1 MPSIASKESL
11 NLTWLRFAPVQ
22 AYFGANRGGGGGIGL
37 SRERRDQTGLS
48 VSRVGTMSSMRIGAA
63 RGLACAVLL
72 VTSACVVTSLAHA
85 EAKAIIAQDA
95 RVAGDRERT
104 RFIAD
109 LSKKVDVHVFAL
121 ASPYR
126 VIVDAPDVNFQ
137 MPEGVGKEKRG
148 LITAYRYGLFA
159 PGKSRI
165 VIDVGGPFLI
175 DKAFVLEP
183 RDDQPARLVVDLV
196 PTDEK
201 TFQAKLKETR
211 PPEPEQASAASMT
224 LPEPPV
230 RAPDAKPV
238 IVLDPGHGGIDPGT
252 SSADGITEKDVVLA
266 FAKSLKAKLEATGR
280 YEVYLTRE
288 DDTFLPLRERV
299 EFAQKKGAG
308 LFLSIHADYF
318 PQQTEKA
325 TGATVYT
332 LSEQAS
338 DEEAKELATKENF
351 SDALAGVALPSDSDE
366 VVANIL
372 IDLAQRETQ
381 NRSSVFARSI
391 VGELAGNLHT
401 MKLRSAGFRVLKAP
415 DVPSVLLEIG
425 FLSNPDDEKHL
436 VSDAW
441 RDRMGNSLVEAI
453 DGYFAKRIARA
464 PF

>member
-1 MPSIASKESL
+1 MRVRRALPASVRVGALAAAALVIAL
-11 NLTWLRFAPVQ
+11 N
-22 AYFGANRGGGGGIGL
+22 G
-37 SRERRDQTGLS
+37 GLS
-48 VSRVGTMSSMRIGAA
+48 VD
-63 RGLACAVLL
+63 
-72 VTSACVVTSLAHA
+72 
-85 EAKAIIAQDA
+85 AKAGSNATVANNA

-109 LSKKVDVHVFAL
+109 LSKKVDVHVAL
-121 ASPYR
+121 GNPYR

-137 MPEGVGKEKRG
+137 MPDGIGKEKRG
-148 LITAYRYGLFA
+148 LVTAYRYGLFA

-165 VIDVGGPFLI
+165 VIDVSGPFLI

-183 RDDQPARLVVDLV
+183 RDDQPARLVIDLV

-201 TFQAKLKETR
+201 TFQAKLKETK
-211 PPEPEQASAASMT
+211 PPQPASEGPAVIPQA
-224 LPEPPV
+224 LP

-238 IVLDPGHGGIDPGT
+238 VVLDPGHGGIDPGT
-252 SSADGITEKDVVLA
+252 NPNGVPEKEVVLA
-266 FAKSLKAKLEATGR
+266 FAKVLKAKLAATGR

-288 DDTFLPLRERV
+288 DDTFVPLRERV

-318 PQQTEKA
+318 PNQTEKT

-338 DEEAKELATKENF
+338 DEEAKELAAKENF
-351 SDALAGVALPSDSDE
+351 SDALAGIELPNDSDE

-381 NRSSVFARSI
+381 NRSTLFARSI
-391 VGELAGNLHT
+391 VGELASRSALHT
-401 MKLRSAGFRVLKAP
+401 RRLRSAGFRVLKAP
-415 DVPSVLLEIG
+415 DVPSVLLELG
-425 FLSNPDDEKHL
+425 FLSNPDDEKRL
-436 VSDAW
+436 TSDAW
-441 RDRMGNSLVEAI
+441 RDRIADGVVGSI
-453 DGYFAKRIARA
+453 DGYFAKRVARS

>member
-1 MPSIASKESL
+1 MRVRRALPASVRVGALAAAALVIA
-11 NLTWLRFAPVQ
+11 LT
-22 AYFGANRGGGGGIGL
+22 G
-37 SRERRDQTGLS
+37 GLS
-48 VSRVGTMSSMRIGAA
+48 VD
-63 RGLACAVLL
+63 
-72 VTSACVVTSLAHA
+72 
-85 EAKAIIAQDA
+85 AKAGSNATVANNA

-121 ASPYR
+121 GNPYR

-137 MPEGVGKEKRG
+137 MPDGIGKEKRG
-148 LITAYRYGLFA
+148 LVTAYRYGLFA

-165 VIDVGGPFLI
+165 VIDVSGPFLI

-201 TFQAKLKETR
+201 TFQTKLKETK
-211 PPEPEQASAASMT
+211 PPQPASEGPAVIPQA
-224 LPEPPV
+224 PP
-230 RAPDAKPV
+230 RAPDAEPV
-238 IVLDPGHGGIDPGT
+238 VVLDPGHGGIDPGT
-252 SSADGITEKDVVLA
+252 NPNGVSEKEVVLA
-266 FAKSLKAKLEATGR
+266 FAKVLKAKLAATGR

-288 DDTFLPLRERV
+288 DDTFVPLRERV
-299 EFAQKKGAG
+299 EFAQEKGAG

-318 PQQTEKA
+318 PDRTEKT

-338 DEEAKELATKENF
+338 DEEAKELAAKENF
-351 SDALAGVALPSDSDE
+351 SDALAGIELPNDSDE

-381 NRSSVFARSI
+381 NRSTLFARSI
-391 VGELAGNLHT
+391 VGELASRSALHT
-401 MKLRSAGFRVLKAP
+401 RRLRSAGFRVLKAP
-415 DVPSVLLEIG
+415 DVPSVLLELG
-425 FLSNPDDEKHL
+425 FLSNPDDEKRL
-436 VSDAW
+436 TSDAW
-441 RDRMGNSLVEAI
+441 RDRIADGVVGSI
-453 DGYFAKRIARA
+453 DGYFAKRVARS

>member
-1 MPSIASKESL
+1 
-11 NLTWLRFAPVQ
+11 
-22 AYFGANRGGGGGIGL
+22 
-37 SRERRDQTGLS
+37 
-48 VSRVGTMSSMRIGAA
+48 MSSMRIGATLA
-63 RGLACAVLL
+63 LACAVVL

-85 EAKAIIAQDA
+85 EAKATVAQDA

-121 ASPYR
+121 ANPYR

-137 MPEGVGKEKRG
+137 MPEGIGKEKRG

-165 VIDVGGPFLI
+165 VIDVSGPFLI

-201 TFQAKLKETR
+201 TFQAKLKEAK
-211 PPEPEQASAASMT
+211 PPEQASAASMP
-224 LPEPPV
+224 LPPPPV
-230 RAPDAKPV
+230 RAPDAKQV

-252 SSADGITEKDVVLA
+252 SSADGVTEKEVVLA

-381 NRSSVFARSI
+381 NRSTVFARSI

-401 MKLRSAGFRVLKAP
+401 HKMRSAGFRVLKAP
-415 DVPSVLLEIG
+415 DIPSVLLEVG

>member
-1 MPSIASKESL
+1 MRIRTAL
-11 NLTWLRFAPVQ
+11 ALVCTTAPVLVLV
-22 AYFGANRGGGGGIGL
+22 ASIG
-37 SRERRDQTGLS
+37 
-48 VSRVGTMSSMRIGAA
+48 VIA
-63 RGLACAVLL
+63 
-72 VTSACVVTSLAHA
+72 SLAHA
-85 EAKAIIAQDA
+85 EAKAAIAQDA
-95 RVAGDRERT
+95 RVAGDHERT

-126 VIVDAPDVNFQ
+126 VIVDAPDVDFQ
-137 MPEGVGKEKRG
+137 MPEGIGKEKRG

-201 TFQAKLKETR
+201 TFQAKLKEAK
-211 PPEPEQASAASMT
+211 PAEEASAAPPP
-224 LPEPPV
+224 LPESPV

-252 SSADGITEKDVVLA
+252 SSADGVTEKDVVLA

-318 PQQTEKA
+318 PEQTEKA

-351 SDALAGVALPSDSDE
+351 SDAIAGVALPSDSDE

-381 NRSSVFARSI
+381 NRSTVFARSI

-401 MKLRSAGFRVLKAP
+401 HKMRSAGFRVLKAP
-415 DVPSVLLEIG
+415 DIPSVLIEIG

-441 RDRMGNSLVEAI
+441 RDRISVSLVDAI

>member
-1 MPSIASKESL
+1 
-11 NLTWLRFAPVQ
+11 
-22 AYFGANRGGGGGIGL
+22 
-37 SRERRDQTGLS
+37 
-48 VSRVGTMSSMRIGAA
+48 MSSMRMGAA

-165 VIDVGGPFLI
+165 VIDVGSPFLI

-201 TFQAKLKETR
+201 TFQAKLKESR
-211 PPEPEQASAASMT
+211 PPEQASAASMT

-252 SSADGITEKDVVLA
+252 SSADGVTEKDVVLA

-401 MKLRSAGFRVLKAP
+401 RKLRSAGFRVLKAP

-425 FLSNPDDEKHL
+425 FLSNPDDKKHL